1 MPSIKFD
8 LPAVFTFSTEIPVRI
23 TDINYGGHA
32 GNDALLSII
41 HEARVRFLGAKGYA
55 ELNMGGFGLIMSDV
69 AITFKKEAHYG
80 DVIKASVTAGSFTKV
95 GFELFYKFEKVED
108 GKSVTI
114 LIAKTGMICYNY
126 EKKKVVSLPDEVRRK
141 LGE

>member
-1 MPSIKFD
+1 MPSIKID

-69 AITFKKEAHYG
+69 IISFKKEAHYG
-80 DVIKASVTAGSFTKV
+80 DVIKASVAAASFTKV

-108 GKSVTI
+108 GNSVLI
-114 LIAKTGMICYNY
+114 LTAKTGMICYNY
-126 EKKKVVSLPDEVRRK
+126 EKKRVVSMPEEVKVR

>member
-32 GNDALLSII
+32 GNDALLSMI
-41 HEARVRFLGAKGYA
+41 HEARVRFLGAKGYF
-55 ELNMGGFGLIMSDV
+55 ELNIGGFGLIMSDV
-69 AITFKKEAHYG
+69 AINFKKEAHYG
-80 DVIKASVTAGSFTKV
+80 DVIKASVAAGSFTKV
-95 GFELFYKFEKVED
+95 GFELFYKFEKAED
-108 GKSVTI
+108 EHNI
-114 LIAKTGMICYNY
+114 LVLTAKTGMICYSY
-126 EKKKVVSLPDEVRRK
+126 ERKKVVSLPDEVKIR